1 MKLVIGLIGEIASGK
16 DTVAEHISKEYGAS
30 VYRFSDVLRDVLRR
44 LHLENTRENLQ
55 SIGVSIRQAFGVGV
69 LADCIREDMLEDTSD
84 LIVVDGVRY
93 AHEAEMVRSF
103 ENNLLLYVTA
113 PENMRY
119 KRAVGRGT
127 RGEKKISFEQ
137 FKKAGEGGTEGMIR
151 QIAGQADHTIEN
163 TGTVEELCGKTDKI
177 IKTKLV

>member
-16 DTVAEHISKEYGAS
+16 GTVAEHISKEYGAS

-44 LHLENTRENLQ
+44 LHIENTRENLQ

-69 LADCIREDMLEDTSD
+69 LADCLREDMLEDTSD

-103 ENNLLLYVTA
+103 KDSILLYIHA
-113 PENMRY
+113 PDVVRY
-119 KRAVGRGT
+119 KRAVKRGT
-127 RGEKKISFEQ
+127 RGERKMTFEQ

-163 TGTVEELCGKTDKI
+163 TGTVEELCENIDKI
-177 IKTKLV
+177 VKARLA